1 VETQTEFV
9 VAERRCIGLDVHRE
23 FAQVAVW
30 QGGLVWQAG
39 RFATTPEGV
48 RGFAEQLGPADEVAL
63 EATGNTWAIATVLA
77 SRAGRVVVSNPA
89 KTRAIAEAKVKTDKV
104 DAEILAQLLAAD
116 YLPAVWRPDP
126 ATAALRRQ
134 VLRRAHIVRQRT
146 RLKNQVH
153 AILHRNLIP
162 RCPAADLFGHKGRR
176 WLAEQSLPPDERGA
190 AIALLRQL
198 DFHAQELREIDTDL
212 GKVALDRPEVL
223 RLMTVPG
230 IDATVALSIV
240 AAVGDF
246 TRFRTPEKLVAYLGL
261 NPRVRQSGG
270 QPASHG
276 RITKAGPAH
285 ARGMLVEAA
294 WSACK
299 AAGPLRAFYQRVA
312 ARRGMQVAV
321 VATARKLTVLCWH
334 LIIKGEDYAY
344 AQPSLVAHKR
354 RKLELRA
361 ERTRG
366 PRAERQSGRLLPQ
379 GRARRRAR
387 PRRPGRAGLPG
398 HRRHLATHPP
408 NGSGD
413 SRPRRGPQ
421 IRGGR
426 GRHQRGATIQALS
439 GQRGA
444 AGLTAP
450 YPALRDGVE
459 PRPPSPNLRRSSPG
473 SRPSSLRCGRTTL
486 TPAPGRRPHA
496 ATANAEEHGPRATTD
511 DIQRKGLTIS
521 SVV

>member
-1 VETQTEFV
+1 MV
-9 VAERRCIGLDVHRE
+9 I
-23 FAQVAVW
+23 
-30 QGGLVWQAG
+30 QAG

-48 RGFAEQLGPADEVAL
+48 RLGPGEVAL
-63 EATGNTWAIATVLA
+63 EATGNTWGDRDAAGQ
-77 SRAGRVVVSNPA
+77 SGRAGGGVQPGEDPRD
-89 KTRAIAEAKVKTDKV
+89 RRGEGEDDKV

-176 WLAEQSLPPDERGA
+176 WLAEQDLPADELA
-190 AIALLRQL
+190 AATALLRQL
-198 DFHAQELREIDTDL
+198 DFHAEELRLIDTDL
-212 GKVALDRPEVL
+212 GQVALGRPEVL

-246 TRFRTPEKLVAYLGL
+246 TRFRTPDKLVAYLGL

-276 RITKAGPAH
+276 RITKAGSAH

-294 WSACK
+294 WSASR
-299 AAGPLRAFYQRVA
+299 APGPLRAFYQRVA

-321 VATARKLTVLCWH
+321 VAAARKLAVLCWH
-334 LIIKGEDYAY
+334 LIISGEDYAY
-344 AQPSLVAHKR
+344 AQPSLVAHNR

-361 ERTRG
+361 GLPSARG
-366 PRAERQSGRLLPQ
+366 QKGKSAGYSLQAVRAAERGLATQAEAAYRVTIAAWQPTRPTGRTA
-379 GRARRRAR
+379 GTAATRRAGTSR
-387 PRRPGRAGLPG
+387 SGVDVA
-398 HRRHLATHPP
+398 ATT
-408 NGSGD
+408 
-413 SRPRRGPQ
+413 
-421 IRGGR
+421 
-426 GRHQRGATIQALS
+426 GARL
-439 GQRGA
+439 
-444 AGLTAP
+444 
-450 YPALRDGVE
+450 
-459 PRPPSPNLRRSSPG
+459 
-473 SRPSSLRCGRTTL
+473 SRPS
-486 TPAPGRRPHA
+486 PGNA
-496 ATANAEEHGPRATTD
+496 ARQG
-511 DIQRKGLTIS
+511 
-521 SVV
+521 